1 MEKSNVTLRQKELKN
16 GRISLYLDFYP
27 PILDT
32 KKNKYTRRDFLKIYL
47 FKKPK
52 DQIQKISNI
61 ENRRIAELIKIRRQN
76 EISKENVYSQF
87 EKEQLQIQAIGN
99 ESFLKYFKKLSQK
112 KIGNNL
118 SIWNCAIKHFEAF
131 LEGQD
136 LCFKDITITLMED
149 YKEYLLAAKS
159 LRDNGKKLSKNTGLC
174 YQNKLRTALKKGYK
188 EGKLRIDINA
198 GIDSIKEQESQRNF
212 LTLEEA
218 KKLFETPCSH
228 ELVYRISMFSILT
241 GLRYSDISK
250 LLWSEIEY
258 IENDGY
264 YIRFKQKKTQ
274 GMETLPIPDEAF
286 ELIGTKVNKNDKVFA
301 GLKKWDVDRILPVWI
316 AKSGITKHI
325 TFHCFRHTYAT
336 LQLSSGTDIYTISKM
351 LGHKNV
357 KTTQI
362 YAKVIN
368 SKKRET
374 TSRISLKRQNY

>member
-1 MEKSNVTLRQKELKN
+1 MEKSNVTLRQKDISKE
-16 GRISLYLDFYP
+16 RISLYLDFYP

-32 KKNKYTRRDFLKIYL
+32 ASNKYTRREFLKIYL

-52 DQIQKISNI
+52 NQIQKISNV
-61 ENRRIAELIKIRRQN
+61 ENRHIAELIQTRRQN
-76 EISKENVYSQF
+76 EISKKRIYTQF
-87 EKEQLQIQAIGN
+87 EKEQLQIQAIGR
-99 ESFLKYFKKLSQK
+99 ESFMKYFKKLGQK

-131 LEGQD
+131 LEGHD
-136 LCFKDITITLMED
+136 LCFKDITIPLMED
-149 YKEYLLAAKS
+149 YKEYLSTAKK
-159 LRDNGKKLSKNTGLC
+159 LRGNGKTLSRNTGLS
-174 YQNKLRTALKKGYK
+174 YQNKLRTTLKKAYK
-188 EGKLRIDINA
+188 EGKLRTDINV

-218 KKLFETPCSH
+218 KKLFETPCSNKI
-228 ELVYRISMFSILT
+228 VYQISMFSILT
-241 GLRYSDISK
+241 GLRYSDIAK

-264 YIRFKQKKTQ
+264 YIRFKQKKTE
-274 GMETLPIPDEAF
+274 GMETMPIPDEAF
-286 ELIGTKVNKNDKVFA
+286 ELLEPKVNENDKVFA

-316 AKSGITKHI
+316 AGSGITKHI

-336 LQLSSGTDIYTISKM
+336 LQISSGTDIFTISKM
-351 LGHKNV
+351 LGHKSV

-362 YAKVIN
+362 YTKIID

-374 TSRISLKRQNY
+374 TSRISLKQRL

>member
-27 PILDT
+27 PILNT

-61 ENRRIAELIKIRRQN
+61 ENRRTAELIQAKRQN
-76 EISKENVYSQF
+76 EISKKNIYTQF
-87 EKEQLQIQAIGN
+87 EQEQLQTQAIGN
-99 ESFLKYFKKLSQK
+99 ESFLKFFKKLGQK

-118 SIWNCAIKHFEAF
+118 SIWNCSITHFEAF
-131 LEGQD
+131 LQGQD
-136 LCFKDITITLMED
+136 LCFKDSTISLMED
-149 YKEYLLAAKS
+149 YKDYLLTAKN
-159 LRDNGKKLSKNTGLC
+159 LRDSGKKLSRNTALS
-174 YQNKLRTALKKGYK
+174 YQNKLRTTLKKAYK
-188 EGKLRIDINA
+188 EGKLRTDINA
-198 GIDSIKEQESQRNF
+198 GLDSIKEQESQRNF

-218 KKLFETPCSH
+218 KKLFETPCSN

-241 GLRYSDISK
+241 GVRYSDIAK

-264 YIRFKQKKTQ
+264 YIRFKQKKTE
-274 GMETLPIPDEAF
+274 GMETMPIPDDAF
-286 ELIGTKVNKNDKVFA
+286 ELLGSKVNENDKVFA

-316 AKSGITKHI
+316 AKAGITKHI

-336 LQLSSGTDIYTISKM
+336 LQISSGTDIFTISKM

-362 YAKVIN
+362 YTKIID

-374 TSRISLKRQNY
+374 TRRISLKQ

>member
-27 PILDT
+27 PILNT

-61 ENRRIAELIKIRRQN
+61 ENRRTAELIQAKRQN
-76 EISKENVYSQF
+76 EISKKNIYTQF
-87 EKEQLQIQAIGN
+87 EQEQLQIQAIGH
-99 ESFLKYFKKLSQK
+99 ESFLKFFKKLGNK

-118 SIWNCAIKHFEAF
+118 NIWNCAITHFEAF

-136 LCFKDITITLMED
+136 LCFKDSTISLMED
-149 YKEYLLAAKS
+149 YKDYLLTAKS
-159 LRDNGKKLSKNTGLC
+159 LRDNGKTLSRNTALS
-174 YQNKLRTALKKGYK
+174 YQNKLRTTLKKAYK
-188 EGKLRIDINA
+188 EGKLRTDINA
-198 GIDSIKEQESQRNF
+198 GLDSIKEQESQRNF

-218 KKLFETPCSH
+218 KKLFETPCSN
-228 ELVYRISMFSILT
+228 ELVYQISMFSILT
-241 GLRYSDISK
+241 GVRYSDITK
-250 LLWSEIEY
+250 LLWSEVEY

-264 YIRFKQKKTQ
+264 YIRFKQKKTD
-274 GMETLPIPDEAF
+274 GMETMPIPDDAF
-286 ELIGTKVNKNDKVFA
+286 ELLGLKVDENDKVFA
-301 GLKKWDVDRILPVWI
+301 GVKKWDVDRILPVWI
-316 AKSGITKHI
+316 AKAGITKHI

-336 LQLSSGTDIYTISKM
+336 LQISSGTDIFTISKM

-362 YAKVIN
+362 YTKIID

-374 TSRISLKRQNY
+374 TRRISLKQ